1 MVGERWGKCMC
12 LPVKL
17 VTSAQWGG
25 CFWTAN
31 GKKSD
36 LSMEEQS
43 SDTYWQKLLNS
54 QLSFIPFVTP
64 KHRLEGTHTPS
75 QPSKAC
81 CQQTCFSELLFTQF
95 LEASLGICKTEVC
108 SLCFSS
114 RCSQALLFPY
124 GWEVPGTGCCWPKS
138 LHPPAPL
145 AFWEPSYT
153 MSTALVI
160 PQNGLVCLAAD
171 RGTAGR
177 QECHKLVQ
185 AASFHDMR
193 VAV

>member
-1 MVGERWGKCMC
+1 MRWLFLNCQWQEEWFENGRAEQWHLLTKGFEQ
-12 LPVKL
+12 P
-17 VTSAQWGG
+17 AQF
-25 CFWTAN
+25 C
-31 GKKSD
+31 SIC
-36 LSMEEQS
+36 
-43 SDTYWQKLLNS
+43 DTQAPLRGHTH
-54 QLSFIPFVTP
+54 PFT
-64 KHRLEGTHTPS
+64 
-75 QPSKAC
+75 PSKAC

-153 MSTALVI
+153 TSTALVI
-160 PQNGLVCLAAD
+160 PQNGLVCLATD
-171 RGTAGR
+171 RGTAVR
-177 QECHKLVQ
+177 QKCHKLIQ
-185 AASFHDMR
+185 AASFHDIR